1 MATYVL
7 AHGAF
12 HGSWRW
18 SRLVPLLEA
27 AGHVA
32 YGPSLTGL
40 GDRAAL
46 LSPEVGLSA
55 HIEDITGL
63 IRASRA
69 SSASRSCVT
78 SSCWGT
84 ATGRWSAPAWR
95 IRRLSASGSGCI
107 STRSC
112 RAVASRQW
120 RVGSG
125 ESAVASRQW
134 RVGSGESL
142 VDVGALVIA
151 AFRREARRHGDGW
164 RVDPPEPSRIGG
176 LFGVTTEP
184 DLTWVR
190 SMVTPP
196 VAQDVRGTAAAG
208 RSGPRRALPADAYL
222 VRRRRPARGAAAPA
236 GGAARAPPQRAGLA
250 AASAVLG
257 P

>member
-18 SRLVPLLEA
+18 SRLIPLLEA

-55 HIEDITGL
+55 HIEEITGL
-63 IRASRA
+63 IRTSRA

-84 ATGRWSAPAWR
+84 ATERWSAPAWR

-112 RAVASRQW
+112 RAVASRW
-120 RVGSG
+120 
-125 ESAVASRQW
+125 W

-190 SMVTPP
+190 SMVTPQSLKTFEEP
-196 VAQDVRGTAAAG
+196 LRLADPDLVARFPRTHIWCAG
-208 RSGPRRALPADAYL
+208 GGPLVALLRRLAGPRALPPKS
-222 VRRRRPARGAAAPA
+222 RA
-236 GGAARAPPQRAGLA
+236 GGCVGCPRAMTP
-250 AASAVLG
+250 
-257 P
+257 